1 MPGSGEAAD
10 ERDGTAAET
19 PAVAAARREAGG
31 ASGSGG
37 QKEHPLRFAPGP
49 RPDMSR
55 DEDEPSRRGAS
66 DPGAG
71 RFTEKP
77 RRYAVGLMS
86 GTSVDGIDA
95 AAVEILGMPGDERIE
110 VRLLAFENKPYPAD
124 VRREIF
130 ELFDPARAT
139 VDRVGAMNVRL
150 GRLYA
155 DAALSVI
162 GAAGLSPAD
171 VLVVGSHGQTI
182 YHAPEAGYTVQ
193 IGEGAVIAARTGIPC
208 VSDFRPADLAV
219 GGQGAPLVPF
229 TEYLLYRERDRTLLL
244 QNIGGIGNV
253 TVIPAG
259 CGPEDVF
266 AFDTGPGN
274 MLIDG
279 VASLVT
285 GGALAMD
292 AGGALA
298 ARGSASETLLG
309 ELRQD
314 AYYALPVP
322 KSTGRER
329 FGADYVERIVR
340 HGREL
345 GLSDADL
352 AATVT
357 KLTAWSI
364 GDAYDRFIAGRHAA
378 DLMIVGGG
386 GSYNPVLMR
395 DLAAE
400 MAARG
405 VAVATQE
412 EVGGS
417 SDAKEAIAFALLA
430 DYAMARQPANLPAA
444 TGAARPAVLGKIS
457 Y

>member
-1 MPGSGEAAD
+1 M
-10 ERDGTAAET
+10 
-19 PAVAAARREAGG
+19 AVE
-31 ASGSGG
+31 
-37 QKEHPLRFAPGP
+37 KE
-49 RPDMSR
+49 
-55 DEDEPSRRGAS
+55 
-66 DPGAG
+66 
-71 RFTEKP
+71 
-77 RRYAVGLMS
+77 YAFGLMS

-95 AAVEILGMPGDERIE
+95 AVVEIAGRPGGGERTS
-110 VRLLAFENKPYPAD
+110 VRLLAFENKPFPAD

-130 ELFDPARAT
+130 ELFDPMRAT

-162 GAAGLSPAD
+162 ARAGLAPAD
-171 VLVVGSHGQTI
+171 ISVVGSHGQTI
-182 YHAPEAGYTVQ
+182 YHAPEAGFTVQ

-229 TEYLLYRERDRTLLL
+229 TEYLLYGEADRTLLL
-244 QNIGGIGNV
+244 QNIGGIGNI

-259 CGPEDVF
+259 CGPADVY

-279 VASLVT
+279 LVSRLT
-285 GGALAMD
+285 DGEREMDVGGELA
-292 AGGALA
+292 G
-298 ARGSASETLLG
+298 RGSVSQALLD

-329 FGADYVERIVR
+329 FGADYVDMILRR
-340 HGREL
+340 GREL

-357 KLTAWSI
+357 MLTAWSI
-364 GDAYDRFIAGRHAA
+364 GDAYGRFVADRHRA

-386 GSYNPVLMR
+386 GSYNPVLMS
-395 DLAAE
+395 LLTAE

-405 VAVATQE
+405 VGVATQE
-412 EVGGS
+412 QVGGS

-430 DYAMARQPANLPAA
+430 AYTMARQPGNLPAA
-444 TGAARPAVLGKIS
+444 TGAARPVVLGKIS

>member
-1 MPGSGEAAD
+1 MAGEKEGAEAREGEEKAKPKRGGDGAQLERLELAGAAPESGE
-10 ERDGTAAET
+10 
-19 PAVAAARREAGG
+19 
-31 ASGSGG
+31 
-37 QKEHPLRFAPGP
+37 
-49 RPDMSR
+49 
-55 DEDEPSRRGAS
+55 
-66 DPGAG
+66 
-71 RFTEKP
+71 P
-77 RRYAVGLMS
+77 RRQYAVGLMS

-95 AAVEILGMPGDERIE
+95 AVVEISGRPGIDRVK

-130 ELFDPARAT
+130 ELFDPAKAT

-162 GAAGLSPAD
+162 GQAGLAPAD
-171 VLVVGSHGQTI
+171 VSVVGSHGQTI
-182 YHAPEAGYTVQ
+182 YHAPEAGFTVQ

-229 TEYLLYRERDRTLLL
+229 TEYLLYGEAERTLLL

-259 CGPEDVF
+259 CGPEDVY

-279 VASLVT
+279 IVSRLT
-285 GGALAMD
+285 NGELAMD

-298 ARGSASETLLG
+298 GQGSVSEALLG

-314 AYYALPVP
+314 AYYTMPVP

-329 FGADYVERIVR
+329 FGADYVEEILRL
-340 HGREL
+340 GSEL

-357 KLTAWSI
+357 RLTAWSI
-364 GDAYDRFIAGRHAA
+364 GDAYDRFVAGSHRA

-400 MAARG
+400 MGARG
-405 VAVATQE
+405 VRVATQE
-412 EVGGS
+412 EIGGS

-430 DYAMARQPANLPAA
+430 AYTMARQPSNLPAA
-444 TGAARPAVLGKIS
+444 TGAARPVVLGKIS